1 MSNITTS
8 KEFKDVVKNLNARQF
23 DTALNSLSKLSTI
36 HPNDYYILKL
46 FASIYFKK
54 SEWNNALKYY
64 KKLLMFNRDKFKVY
78 NNLGLIF
85 FNLGKI
91 NKSIDN
97 FKKSTNDMPNLTAY
111 NNLGIAYYE
120 IGKYENAIENYLAA
134 LELDQNNYQAKKS
147 IINLL
152 TFYQPNNFKK
162 NPIIKLN
169 QKISEIY
176 KEIQIENLNNSHEIK
191 KIFSSNK
198 DIINTFKNS
207 FFLDETEIFR
217 KNSRNLNCTRHF
229 KIFNE
234 FKIIPKF
241 CFSCYKVQITLFN
254 VMDLIKLYFIFNN
267 LSLEKNNIR
276 KCMIEMRNN
285 IKGNYKG
292 YIYCDGLDEAKLIS
306 DSLNEIV
313 KKTYTQE
320 FKIEIKHGCSEFY
333 ESYPTF
339 KKINFKGIQEMEY
352 QSEWEEKENIIDK
365 RIPIRENNDKKIL
378 GVTIKGINLS
388 DILIIKNWLVF
399 AKIINDESYKLI
411 YDDEIGT
418 NFIENILKPQLD
430 FRKKE
435 LKFNKN

>member
-1 MSNITTS
+1 MSDITTS
-8 KEFKDVVKNLNARQF
+8 KEFKDVVKNLNAKQF

-36 HPNDYYILKL
+36 HPNNYYILKL

-91 NKSIDN
+91 NKSIVN
-97 FKKSTNDMPNLTAY
+97 FKKSTNDVPNLTAY

-120 IGKYENAIENYLAA
+120 LGKYKNATENYLAA

-176 KEIQIENLNNSHEIK
+176 KEIQIENLNSSHEIK

-267 LSLEKNNIR
+267 LSLKKNNIR

-313 KKTYTQE
+313 KKAYSQE

-333 ESYPTF
+333 GSYPTF
-339 KKINFKGIQEMEY
+339 KNINFKGKQEMEY
-352 QSEWEEKENIIDK
+352 RSEWEEKENIIDK

-388 DILIIKNWLVF
+388 DILIIKNWLIF

-411 YDDEIGT
+411 YDEEIGT

>member
-1 MSNITTS
+1 MSDVTTS
-8 KEFKDVVKNLNARQF
+8 KEFKDVVKNLNTKQF
-23 DTALNSLSKLSTI
+23 DIALNSLSKLSTI

-64 KKLLMFNRDKFKVY
+64 KKLLMFNKDKFKVY
-78 NNLGLIF
+78 NNMGLIF

-162 NPIIKLN
+162 NSIIKLN

-198 DIINTFKNS
+198 DIIKTFKNN

-254 VMDLIKLYFIFNN
+254 VMDLIKLYFIFIN
-267 LSLEKNNIR
+267 LSLKKNNIR
-276 KCMIEMRNN
+276 KCMIEMSNN
-285 IKGNYKG
+285 IKVNTKDI
-292 YIYCDGLDEAKLIS
+292 YI
-306 DSLNEIV
+306 
-313 KKTYTQE
+313 
-320 FKIEIKHGCSEFY
+320 
-333 ESYPTF
+333 
-339 KKINFKGIQEMEY
+339 
-352 QSEWEEKENIIDK
+352 
-365 RIPIRENNDKKIL
+365 
-378 GVTIKGINLS
+378 VT
-388 DILIIKNWLVF
+388 D
-399 AKIINDESYKLI
+399 
-411 YDDEIGT
+411 
-418 NFIENILKPQLD
+418 
-430 FRKKE
+430 
-435 LKFNKN
+435 

>member
-1 MSNITTS
+1 MSDITTS
-8 KEFKDVVKNLNARQF
+8 KEFKDVVKNLNAKQF

-36 HPNDYYILKL
+36 HPNNYYILKL

-91 NKSIDN
+91 NKSIVN
-97 FKKSTNDMPNLTAY
+97 FKKSTNDVPNLTAY

-120 IGKYENAIENYLAA
+120 LGKYKNATENYLAA

-198 DIINTFKNS
+198 DIIKTFKNN

-267 LSLEKNNIR
+267 LSLKKNNIR

-313 KKTYTQE
+313 KKAYSQE

-333 ESYPTF
+333 GSYPTF
-339 KKINFKGIQEMEY
+339 KNINFKGKQEMEY
-352 QSEWEEKENIIDK
+352 RSEWEEKENIIDK

-388 DILIIKNWLVF
+388 DILIIKNWLIF

-411 YDDEIGT
+411 YDEEIGT

>member
-1 MSNITTS
+1 MSDISTS
-8 KEFKDVVKNLNARQF
+8 KEFKDVVKNLNAKQF
-23 DTALNSLSKLSTI
+23 DTALNSLSKLSII

-64 KKLLMFNRDKFKVY
+64 KKLLVFNRDKFKVY

-91 NKSIDN
+91 NKSIVN
-97 FKKSTNDMPNLTAY
+97 FKKSTNDVPNLTAY

-120 IGKYENAIENYLAA
+120 LGKFKNAIENYLAA

-162 NPIIKLN
+162 NSIVKLN
-169 QKISEIY
+169 QKISQIY
-176 KEIQIENLNNSHEIK
+176 KEIQIENLNNSYEIK

-198 DIINTFKNS
+198 DIIKTFKNN

-254 VMDLIKLYFIFNN
+254 VIDLIKLYFIFNN
-267 LSLEKNNIR
+267 LSLKKNNIR

-292 YIYCDGLDEAKLIS
+292 YIYCEGLDEAKLIS
-306 DSLNEIV
+306 DSLNEII
-313 KKTYTQE
+313 KKAYSQE

-339 KKINFKGIQEMEY
+339 KNINFKGKQEMEY
-352 QSEWEEKENIIDK
+352 RSEWEEKENIIDK